1 MNCINLHI
9 YLEKITE
16 QRKKMFCCCCILKS
30 CSWIVC
36 FMKYLRT
43 HAVSTILKKKLC
55 CFVLTAYN
63 NKNVSYPSWN
73 DINIS
78 RIFPF
83 GLLTGVV
90 VVAGRAAWSFLVPG
104 SNTGTSISWVGQTN
118 NTKFYRIKKSI
129 EIKQLNIRP
138 RKLFSK
144 ELKSIETGNR
154 QRVYHLILFPH
165 VIAPNQNFIIFQK
178 CTRS

>member
-1 MNCINLHI
+1 MFYEIFEDPCSLYYFEKKTVLLCINCL
-9 YLEKITE
+9 
-16 QRKKMFCCCCILKS
+16 QQ
-30 CSWIVC
+30 
-36 FMKYLRT
+36 
-43 HAVSTILKKKLC
+43 
-55 CFVLTAYN
+55 N
-63 NKNVSYPSWN
+63 NMSYPSWN
-73 DINIS
+73 NINIS

-90 VVAGRAAWSFLVPG
+90 AVEGRAGWSFLVPG

-154 QRVYHLILFPH
+154 RRVYHLILFPH